1 MHTYGRRYQHLMT
14 DSPSAAATW
23 LEHAVELAQ
32 QRWVELERAGR
43 LPAPVAAP
51 GDVPLP
57 ERHVL
62 PGPETAVL
70 GG

>member
-1 MHTYGRRYQHLMT
+1 
-14 DSPSAAATW
+14 
-23 LEHAVELAQ
+23 VELPQ
-32 QRWVELERAGR
+32 QRWVELELAGR
-43 LPAPVAAP
+43 LPPPVAAP